1 MSAAALPATP
11 PAPAS
16 VPAAV
21 AAPANDYLFGRRR
34 TVQTFSLLCLLMVFD
49 FADRM
54 ILAALIPSIKAEW
67 HITDATAGML
77 SSILTLGMVL
87 CAFPASIAIER
98 WSRVKTA
105 SIMGVVWSLA
115 SAAGGLASSA
125 TQLAASRVLVGAGEA
140 GYAPVSYTWISAAFP
155 KRRRQLALGLFSS
168 AQPIGMALGVALG
181 GYVATH
187 YGWRH
192 ALGVMALPGLLI
204 ALWLYRGQDYQTV
217 SVREI
222 AGKSPAEPA
231 LRGRL
236 AVIAGTPSLVFAYLS
251 AAMGTLQWV
260 PAVFFLPTY
269 LNRFHDIPVQQA
281 SFMTSGVMLL
291 SIVGVPL
298 GGWVMDHYNR
308 RNEVAKLL
316 FPIVASLAAT
326 IMLGSAFGIVHGLA
340 WQYGLVIAGAFVV
353 SAAGTGPLAM
363 TQELVHPAFRP
374 FSATC
379 AVVTLH
385 LLGSV
390 PGPVLAGLLSN
401 HFGLNDALLYL
412 VLAGGALQLTTLL
425 LALRYYRR
433 DLRNVAQHQLQ
444 PL

>member
-16 VPAAV
+16 PAA
-21 AAPANDYLFGRRR
+21 ATPANDYLFGRRR

-67 HITDATAGML
+67 QITDATAGML

-115 SAAGGLASSA
+115 SAAGGLAGSV
-125 TQLAASRVLVGAGEA
+125 TQLAASRALVGAGEA

-192 ALGVMALPGLLI
+192 ALGIMALPGLLI
-204 ALWLYRGQDYQTV
+204 AVWL
-217 SVREI
+217 
-222 AGKSPAEPA
+222 
-231 LRGRL
+231 
-236 AVIAGTPSLVFAYLS
+236 
-251 AAMGTLQWV
+251 
-260 PAVFFLPTY
+260 
-269 LNRFHDIPVQQA
+269 
-281 SFMTSGVMLL
+281 
-291 SIVGVPL
+291 
-298 GGWVMDHYNR
+298 
-308 RNEVAKLL
+308 
-316 FPIVASLAAT
+316 
-326 IMLGSAFGIVHGLA
+326 
-340 WQYGLVIAGAFVV
+340 
-353 SAAGTGPLAM
+353 
-363 TQELVHPAFRP
+363 
-374 FSATC
+374 
-379 AVVTLH
+379 
-385 LLGSV
+385 
-390 PGPVLAGLLSN
+390 
-401 HFGLNDALLYL
+401 
-412 VLAGGALQLTTLL
+412 
-425 LALRYYRR
+425 
-433 DLRNVAQHQLQ
+433 
-444 PL
+444 

>member
-115 SAAGGLASSA
+115 SAAGGLAGSV
-125 TQLAASRVLVGAGEA
+125 TQLAASRALVGAGEA

-168 AQPIGMALGVALG
+168 AQPIGMALG

-192 ALGVMALPGLLI
+192 ALGIMALPGLLI

-412 VLAGGALQLTTLL
+412 ALAGGALQLTTLL